1 MKTITIPLE
10 LAEEILSFLSEA
22 DYNGMN
28 VPHKPLK
35 DIIEAY
41 KIQTYANRVI
51 ADNLIVPPISQKL
64 VDVNPADVLMAT
76 FAPNN
81 LRYTHAFLDEYNKGI
96 TNGDDN
102 A

>member
-10 LAEEILSFLSEA
+10 LAESLLNTFHNDNCWNEA
-22 DYNGMN
+22 LHGQ
-28 VPHKPLK
+28 LES
-35 DIIEAY
+35 IIEAH
-41 KIQTYANRVI
+41 KIQAYANKAI

-64 VDVNPADVLMAT
+64 VDANPADVLMAT

-96 TNGDDN
+96 AKGDDN